1 MNAHLTSFVQDI
13 LQLVVEEE
21 DVGARLSQF
30 LDYFQVAVGGG
41 QVKWCALLQIVVTIS
56 SLSAVTAQLSLL
68 ASMILNISCT

>member
-1 MNAHLTSFVQDI
+1 MNAHLTSFVQDV

-30 LDYFQVAVGGG
+30 FDYFQVAVGGG

-56 SLSAVTAQLSLL
+56 SL
-68 ASMILNISCT
+68 